1 LFLEECAA
9 RYGDKFTIRMPRRPP
24 LVYVNDPDAIK
35 ELLAA
40 PSDVA
45 LTGKANDSVGFTF
58 GRHSLIL
65 LDGQRHERERRLLM
79 PAFHGGRMA
88 TYLDQILRIT
98 DRVIDGAVLGDELSI
113 DKAMETITLEVILEC
128 VFGIAPG
135 RKQEHFR
142 ELLQTFITEG
152 KTRPHMHLL
161 GMLFPDRF
169 AFRAFLVDRVAPL
182 TDPFPA
188 ASKLLHL
195 IPTATIARCIRD
207 LDRLIFADIAAR
219 RAEGTA
225 GRTDVMSMMLEA
237 RDEQGRALS
246 DEELRDQMITLLIA
260 GHDTTAT
267 TLAFAVS
274 KLLETPAAL
283 ARVREELARVI
294 GTSPLSPE
302 RLRELKYLD
311 ATVKEVLRLY
321 GPAPGFA
328 RALAKP
334 LRIGGYDLPA
344 GVMVTAST
352 YLLHRDPRFWSD
364 PRAFNPER
372 FLERRVRPSEYV
384 PFGGGS
390 RTCLG
395 MAFALYEAKA
405 VLARLISRT
414 RIHAVPAPQPELA
427 LRGLIYG
434 LSRGVSV
441 VLEQRV

>member
-1 LFLEECAA
+1 
-9 RYGDKFTIRMPRRPP
+9 
-24 LVYVNDPDAIK
+24 
-35 ELLAA
+35 
-40 PSDVA
+40 
-45 LTGKANDSVGFTF
+45 
-58 GRHSLIL
+58 
-65 LDGQRHERERRLLM
+65 
-79 PAFHGGRMA
+79 
-88 TYLDQILRIT
+88 
-98 DRVIDGAVLGDELSI
+98 VIDGARCGEQLSI
-113 DKAMETITLEVILEC
+113 DQAMETITLEVILEC
-128 VFGIAPG
+128 VFGIPPG
-135 RKQEHFR
+135 PRQDRFR
-142 ELLQTFITEG
+142 ELLQTFIREG
-152 KTRPHMHLL
+152 KVKPHMHLL

-169 AFRAFLVDRVAPL
+169 AFRAFLVDKVAPL
-182 TDPFPA
+182 TDGFA
-188 ASKLLHL
+188 ASSKVLRLV
-195 IPTATIARCIRD
+195 PTAVIARCIRD
-207 LDRLIFADIAAR
+207 LDRLIFDDIATR

-237 RDEQGRALS
+237 RDEDGRALS

-274 KLLETPAAL
+274 KLLGTPAVLERA
-283 ARVREELARVI
+283 REELTRVV
-294 GTSPLSPE
+294 GTAPLSPE
-302 RLRELKYLD
+302 RVRELKYLD

-328 RALAKP
+328 RALAQP
-334 LRIGGYDLPA
+334 LTIAGYDLPA
-344 GVMVTAST
+344 GAMVTAST
-352 YLLHRDPRFWSD
+352 YLLHRDPRFWSEPEKFD
-364 PRAFNPER
+364 PDR

-414 RIHAVPAPQPELA
+414 TLRALPEPQPKLA

-441 VLEQRV
+441 VVEQRG